1 MPSNKSDKR
10 SGVNKVKLKVE
21 VADTPDKHARGL
33 MFRNHLGENE
43 GMLFIFPTEETRN
56 FWMKNTFVP
65 LSIAFVSA
73 DFKVV
78 DIQDMQPSSSIMVV
92 FPSTAESKHPAKFA
106 VEANLG
112 WFNKNKI
119 QIGDVLDFK

>member
-1 MPSNKSDKR
+1 MRVSLSLLCLVFFLQQLVKANSLVFEKREVYFVRINVPSNKSDKR

-56 FWMKNTFVP
+56 FWMKNTT
-65 LSIAFVSA
+65 L
-73 DFKVV
+73 
-78 DIQDMQPSSSIMVV
+78 
-92 FPSTAESKHPAKFA
+92 FP
-106 VEANLG
+106 
-112 WFNKNKI
+112 I
-119 QIGDVLDFK
+119 